1 MCSSPTSNLHT
12 TIRSRCHRF
21 SSQRGPYGQASAP
34 PSHAIR
40 AQQLLQEIPPVPR
53 HSRPPLDSS
62 STTRSGEEHETPIG
76 SRSRWRHRGD
86 VRDALDGSR
95 WTVLGAGNEPPAF
108 MPRDIWCYWAGTPNQ
123 HRQTKRLYR
132 RMRIGP
138 AQRELSRNN
147 GERFLAHGY
156 GSVPR
161 AERLSRYSTTVL
173 LNGAHVRYKGDDG
186 LWWLGTISAS
196 KTTKGV
202 YLLLFLDDPGSI
214 KLPLPPA
221 RYTTSAGAVRGSWCL
236 QAHLARAFARWV
248 QHNVGESRGPAID
261 K

>member
-1 MCSSPTSNLHT
+1 MPSLVGSEMCIRDSARTAYSRTTASRFAQSFRRRFTTFLAFGKLPPAPTTQTVMAGRSVRITRRPKWWQWWLPSSKLTGMCSSPTSNLHT

-40 AQQLLQEIPPVPR
+40 AQRLLQEIPPVPR

-147 GERFLAHGY
+147 GERFLAY
-156 GSVPR
+156 GCGCVPR
-161 AERLSRYSTTVL
+161 SE
-173 LNGAHVRYKGDDG
+173 
-186 LWWLGTISAS
+186 
-196 KTTKGV
+196 
-202 YLLLFLDDPGSI
+202 
-214 KLPLPPA
+214 
-221 RYTTSAGAVRGSWCL
+221 
-236 QAHLARAFARWV
+236 
-248 QHNVGESRGPAID
+248 
-261 K
+261 